1 MSELD
6 KAQLL
11 ANLQAWLEQLQSLE
25 AATERVTVDL
35 SGVDAP
41 DLQAVVAMVSREV
54 REAFEVTEAAR
65 AYALK

>member
-6 KAQLL
+6 KAQLV